1 MTTKKNTKD
10 TAEAPKTKLQEYLGG
25 SSRSTSREYLLTTRL
40 IHDVCAAAG
49 ARGYDLRVYTPT
61 VDADGFDVI
70 FDDGDRLVPVQ
81 LKSVVAGGKA
91 KGWDIRRSL
100 LRPEPDE
107 ADLFGFE
114 PSPSGTGRG
123 GGVIRI
129 TAEASGEAVSVT
141 YSYTDIAVL
150 SLLWGG
156 ILSRPDSQVKRLAR
170 LRNEL
175 ESEPSGEVSL
185 PRSAFL
191 HAPSPSAL
199 LALAGLHS
207 AINTAWRNQ
216 LRMILRQEN
225 LNVTAPAPLD
235 HLRTAI
241 ANDIANVLGGNQEV
255 EDGDD

>member
-1 MTTKKNTKD
+1 MTTKK
-10 TAEAPKTKLQEYLGG
+10 TAQGTAKAPKTKLQEYLGG
-25 SSRSTSREYLLTTRL
+25 SVRSTSREYLLTTRL
-40 IHDVCAAAG
+40 IHDVCVAAG
-49 ARGYDLRVYTPT
+49 VRGYDLRVYTPT

-91 KGWDIRRSL
+91 KQWGIRRSL

-123 GGVIRI
+123 GGVVRI
-129 TAEASGEAVSVT
+129 TAEAIDDEVSVT

-156 ILSRPDSQVKRLAR
+156 ILSRPESHVKRLAQ

-175 ESEPSGEVSL
+175 ESKPSGEVAL

-191 HAPSPSAL
+191 RAPSPSAL

-207 AINTAWRNQ
+207 RIDTAWRDQ
-216 LRMILRQEN
+216 LRMVLRQEN
-225 LNVTAPAPLD
+225 LNIAAPAPLD
-235 HLRTAI
+235 YLRAAI
-241 ANDIANVLGGNQEV
+241 AKDLNVVLGAKPELG
-255 EDGDD
+255 EDDD